1 MDSISAMPYEPQS
14 VLGSFLKKMR
24 RRIPL
29 DADRLGA
36 SKRLPIRC
44 GRRVTQEEIAEAV
57 GVSRNW
63 YRMLECG
70 TRIRASTK
78 LLARLAQALGLTSDE
93 RMTLLALALPE
104 IWMLEIPA
112 DSAGRRISAK
122 PDAFRGVWQGSS

>member
-1 MDSISAMPYEPQS
+1 VDLISPMPNEPRS
-14 VLGSFLKKMR
+14 VLGAFLKKMR

-29 DADRLGA
+29 HADRLGA

-78 LLARLAQALGLTSDE
+78 LLARLAQALGLSSDE

-104 IWMLEIPA
+104 IWMLQVPA
-112 DSAGRRISAK
+112 DSTNLRTSTQS
-122 PDAFRGVWQGSS
+122 DAFRGVWQGSS

>member
-1 MDSISAMPYEPQS
+1 VDLISPMPNEPRS
-14 VLGSFLKKMR
+14 VLGVFLKKMR

-29 DADRLGA
+29 HADRLGA

-63 YRMLECG
+63 YRMLESG

-78 LLARLAQALGLTSDE
+78 LLARLAQALGLSSDE

-104 IWMLEIPA
+104 IWMLQIPA
-112 DSAGRRISAK
+112 DTTNLRTSTQS
-122 PDAFRGVWQGSS
+122 DAFRGVWQGSS

>member
-1 MDSISAMPYEPQS
+1 MDSISPLPHEPRS
-14 VLGSFLKKMR
+14 VLGAFLKKMR

-36 SKRLPIRC
+36 SKRLPVRC

-70 TRIRASTK
+70 TRMRASTK
-78 LLARLAQALGLTSDE
+78 LLARLAQTLGLTSHE

-104 IWMLEIPA
+104 IWMPETPA
-112 DSAGRRISAK
+112 DSTSLRSSTQSET
-122 PDAFRGVWQGSS
+122 FRGVWQSSF